1 MVHVQIIW
9 HIVQENDS
17 TKCRTFHSLTGWLFV
32 TSPARPIVAKKWF
45 NQNNVDAYIFVYAG
59 LTHGGARRLQVRR
72 NKYHRFEACGPRQW
86 KGLLWLTNNIFKLI
100 KFCSNSKSI
109 VCLLHKKSKKK
120 NDKTVEKTPQKATI
134 IRIIL

>member
-45 NQNNVDAYIFVYAG
+45 NQNNMQDLHMVELEDFKYGGTNITALRLVDPANEKVYFG
-59 LTHGGARRLQVRR
+59 SQITSSS
-72 NKYHRFEACGPRQW
+72 W
-86 KGLLWLTNNIFKLI
+86 
-100 KFCSNSKSI
+100 
-109 VCLLHKKSKKK
+109 
-120 NDKTVEKTPQKATI
+120 
-134 IRIIL
+134 